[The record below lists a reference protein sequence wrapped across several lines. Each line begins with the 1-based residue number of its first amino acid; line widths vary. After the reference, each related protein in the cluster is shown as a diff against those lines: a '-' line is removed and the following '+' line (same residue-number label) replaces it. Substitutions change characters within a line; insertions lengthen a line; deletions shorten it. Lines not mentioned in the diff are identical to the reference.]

1 MSYILEKKKVKSIFL
16 KFIMDADLEFKRRL
30 KKKVAGGAITVFYGC
45 SVIFLEKFY
54 LTDWKL

>member
-1 MSYILEKKKVKSIFL
+1 
-16 KFIMDADLEFKRRL
+16 MDADLEFKRRL

-54 LTDWKL
+54 LTD